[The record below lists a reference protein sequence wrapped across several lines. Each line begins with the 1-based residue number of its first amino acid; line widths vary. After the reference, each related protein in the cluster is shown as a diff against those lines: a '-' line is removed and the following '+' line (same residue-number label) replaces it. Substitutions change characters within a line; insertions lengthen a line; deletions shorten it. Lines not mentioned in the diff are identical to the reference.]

1 MSRPH
6 FARDFP
12 RVPALDALVE
22 AFERG
27 DYARVRSEGSR
38 LAESSP
44 QDDVRR
50 AARTLVDRTAADPL
64 AAWLLALAGAVLVVL
79 SAYWIAHGKPP
90 PGGAPEAPQNR
101 APSEHR
107 P

>member
-1 MSRPH
+1 MTRPH

-12 RVPALDALVE
+12 RVPALDALVD

-27 DYARVRSEGSR
+27 DYARVRSDGPR
-38 LAESSP
+38 LAEASP
-44 QDDVRR
+44 EEDVRR

-64 AAWLLALAGAVLVVL
+64 AAWLLAMAGALLVVL
-79 SAYWIAHGKPP
+79 SAYWIVHGKPP
-90 PGGAPEAPQNR
+90 PGGVPGTPQNR
-101 APSEHR
+101 APGEHH